1 MTVNDCNRG
10 SLEGAPYS
18 LSNYR
23 IVKLQTLSE
32 PEEAEVP
39 QKSRLATVLC
49 VERKAKLEP
58 TVSSVDPGGVT
69 KMEYV
74 CAGMLITKRK

>member
-32 PEEAEVP
+32 PEDAEVP